1 MTSLSLAAVLDTAAA
16 DPLRRALLAMLEAS
30 APLALDAAAVE
41 RAGLACVQVLASARA
56 TAAAD
61 GLGFDLVDPSPALLE
76 MLRLAGLD
84 TLLDPLAGKAAA

>member
-1 MTSLSLAAVLDTAAA
+1 MTSLTLAAVLDTAAA
-16 DPLRRALLAMLEAS
+16 DPLRRALLATLEAGT
-30 APLALDAAAVE
+30 PLVLDGTAVE

-61 GLGFDLVDPSPALLE
+61 GLGFRLADSSPALLE

-84 TLLDPLAGKAAA
+84 AVLAPLAGKAVG